1 MQYPLLPRS
10 ILGQFSSLTAHLL
23 HADMP
28 GAATIDA
35 DIVAAKQI
43 FMAPNADRS
52 DQSLCGSIGE
62 KSDCIP
68 A

>member
-1 MQYPLLPRS
+1 
-10 ILGQFSSLTAHLL
+10 
-23 HADMP
+23 MP

-43 FMAPNADRS
+43 ITAPNADRS

-68 A
+68 ARLDVGGEQ